1 MTVIQ
6 YKGTEDTRRGWL
18 TPKKSILILQVSEF
32 LNTKRKTTLGQEELT
47 PMVSVRIVELN
58 KLCRKKGIEIIQQSK
73 VRKTVAKLGIGK
85 YRGSHSKSIV
95 ITRIEF
101 WL

>member
-6 YKGTEDTRRGWL
+6 YKGTEAKRRGWI

-32 LNTKRKTTLGQEELT
+32 LNTKRKTTLGQEELA
-47 PMVSVRIVELN
+47 PMVSVRIGELN

-85 YRGSHSKSIV
+85 WRGSNSKSIV